1 MPSRDE
7 MMKKIQEMLGDAEVP
22 DLTMERFNNNLA
34 TPQQKPKP
42 ISDDDI
48 ANAFNQAS
56 GPVSPDV
63 SQFSIRAPY
72 KGDMPNGS
80 A

>member
-7 MMKKIQEMLGDAEVP
+7 MLKQIQEMLGEDILPES
-22 DLTMERFNNNLA
+22 LERLQNNLA
-34 TPQQKPKP
+34 TPQQKP
-42 ISDDDI
+42 ISEDDI
-48 ANAFNQAS
+48 SNAFNQAG